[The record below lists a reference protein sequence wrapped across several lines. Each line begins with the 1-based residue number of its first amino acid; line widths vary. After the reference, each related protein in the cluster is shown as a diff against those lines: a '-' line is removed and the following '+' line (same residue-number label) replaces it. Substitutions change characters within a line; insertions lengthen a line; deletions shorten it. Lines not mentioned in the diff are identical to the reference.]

1 VYSKK
6 LFLQWQDMDSRI
18 PTTTS
23 LVVAMEE
30 EEEEVDKTSRA
41 AMEEE
46 EEEEEDKTSQ
56 AAMEE
61 EEEDKTSRAAME
73 EEEEDKTSQAAMEE
87 EVVDKTSQAA
97 TEEEVDKTSQAAME
111 EEVDKTSQAAMEEED
126 KTRRVAAMALGGV
139 ISLQQQDTQILHKLL
154 AMGTPQARRVP
165 LTTRRRSTITKRRL
179 QAVLLERQL
188 WALLVMRHMNIS
200 RTRVTKDSSRAGA
213 TNKQFG
219 TPKKEEEQ
227 NKLLDQAL
235 LVNTDVQI
243 FKTNI
248 DYTSRDLMQINV
260 VIGDA
265 NKSLLHLSRKLLC

>member
-1 VYSKK
+1 LNS
-6 LFLQWQDMDSRI
+6 
-18 PTTTS
+18 
-23 LVVAMEE
+23 
-30 EEEEVDKTSRA
+30 
-41 AMEEE
+41 
-46 EEEEEDKTSQ
+46 
-56 AAMEE
+56 
-61 EEEDKTSRAAME
+61 
-73 EEEEDKTSQAAMEE
+73 
-87 EVVDKTSQAA
+87 
-97 TEEEVDKTSQAAME
+97 
-111 EEVDKTSQAAMEEED
+111 
-126 KTRRVAAMALGGV
+126 
-139 ISLQQQDTQILHKLL
+139 
-154 AMGTPQARRVP
+154 
-165 LTTRRRSTITKRRL
+165 
-179 QAVLLERQL
+179 
-188 WALLVMRHMNIS
+188 IS